1 MNFTFLALAVAGFC
15 VAAFHQLR
23 WEGVGP
29 SPMEVLSTGMI
40 KAADGA
46 VTLSIGTV
54 GAMALFLGLLKVA
67 EHGGLLVVVAKALRP
82 LLVRLFPEVPA
93 GHPAMG
99 AVIFNLSANVLGLG
113 NAATPFG
120 IRAMEELD
128 RLNPSKG
135 TASDAMVLFL
145 AINTSSITLLPTSV
159 IALRAAAGAQD
170 PAGIVGTTLFA
181 TLCSTA
187 VAITAAKL
195 MARRFPIPA
204 PSAESVL
211 PEAGGADDASAP
223 SPAEAYPAWVSWL
236 ALGAVV
242 GLVPLT
248 LGWGRQVTPW
258 IVPGLVVGLLGFGAL
273 RGVKIYES
281 FVEGAREGFEIGVRI
296 IPYLVAILVVI
307 AMLRESGALAM
318 IITPLGRITAPL
330 GLPAEVLPLALLRPL
345 SGSGAF
351 GVLAALLQDPT
362 IGPDGYTGI
371 LASTVMGCTETT
383 FYVLAVYFG
392 AVRIR
397 RIRHALA
404 VGLLA
409 DAAGVAGA
417 VIVCRWLYGG

>member
-1 MNFTFLALAVAGFC
+1 VNILFLLLALAGFG
-15 VAAFHQLR
+15 VAAFRQGA
-23 WEGVGP
+23 WDGAGTA
-29 SPMEVLSTGMI
+29 PMEAVSAAML

-54 GAMALFLGLLKVA
+54 GAMALFLGLMKVA
-67 EHGGLLVVVAKALRP
+67 EHGGLLVMVARALRP

-120 IRAMEELD
+120 IRAMQQLD
-128 RLNPSKG
+128 RLNPHKG
-135 TASDAMVLFL
+135 TATDAMVLFL
-145 AINTSSITLLPTSV
+145 AINTSSVTLLPTSV
-159 IALRAAAGAQD
+159 IALRAAVGAQD

-187 VAITAAKL
+187 VAIVLAKL
-195 MARRFPIPA
+195 LAPRFAVPAKLPGDGAAGEGEAADDNPPAAPA
-204 PSAESVL
+204 PL
-211 PEAGGADDASAP
+211 
-223 SPAEAYPAWVSWL
+223 WVSWL
-236 ALGAVV
+236 SLAAVLA
-242 GLVPLT
+242 LVPLT
-248 LGWGRQVTPW
+248 LVWGRQVTPW
-258 IVPGLVVGLLGFGAL
+258 IIPGLVVGLLCFGAA
-273 RGVKIYES
+273 RGVKVYES
-281 FVEGAREGFEIGVRI
+281 FVEGAREGFEVGVRI

-307 AMLRESGALAM
+307 AMLRESGALDM
-318 IITPLGRITAPL
+318 VIVPLGRITGPL
-330 GLPAEVLPLALLRPL
+330 GLPAEVLPLVLLRPL

-351 GVLAALLQDPT
+351 GVLAALMKDPA
-362 IGPDGYTGI
+362 IGADGYVGM

-392 AVRIR
+392 AVQIR
-397 RIRHALA
+397 RIRHALV

-417 VIVCRWLYGG
+417 VVICRWVYGG

>member
-1 MNFTFLALAVAGFC
+1 MNLIFLALAAAGFA
-15 VAAFHQLR
+15 VATLRQLG
-23 WEGVGP
+23 WDGVGAA
-29 SPMEVLSTGMI
+29 PMELLSSGMI

-46 VTLSIGTV
+46 VTLSIGTI

-120 IRAMEELD
+120 IRAMQELD
-128 RLNPSKG
+128 RLNPHKG
-135 TASDAMVLFL
+135 TASNAMVLFL

-159 IALRAAAGAQD
+159 IALRAAAGSAD
-170 PAGIVGTTLFA
+170 PASIVGTTLFA
-181 TLCSTA
+181 TACSTV
-187 VAITAAKL
+187 VAIIAAIWL
-195 MARRFPIPA
+195 APRFPVPA
-204 PSAESVL
+204 KTADQPDSTDDDGAEPLPPAES
-211 PEAGGADDASAP
+211 
-223 SPAEAYPAWVSWL
+223 YPAWVSWL
-236 ALGAVV
+236 ALGAVLA
-242 GLVPLT
+242 LVPLT

-258 IVPGLVVGLLGFGAL
+258 IVPGLVVGLLGFGAA
-273 RGVKIYES
+273 RGVKVYES
-281 FVEGAREGFEIGVRI
+281 FVEGAREGFEVGVRI

-318 IITPLGRITAPL
+318 IIEPLGRITGPL

-351 GVLAALLQDPT
+351 GVLAALIQDPM
-362 IGPDGYTGI
+362 IGPDGYIGV

-392 AVRIR
+392 AVQIR
-397 RIRHALA
+397 RIRHALV

-409 DAAGVAGA
+409 DAAGVVGA
-417 VIVCRWLYGG
+417 VVICRWLYGG